1 LLKKAWEITSNKL
14 KSMNRNDRPVF
25 QGDIWLADLNPSVGR
40 EQSGFRPVVIVS
52 GNMLNNY
59 MPLVFA
65 VPLTTKIK
73 YYKGNPILLPSQ
85 ENGLSKKSEI
95 LVFQIRSI
103 SKNRLKER
111 TGKVKQVEIDRMIR
125 TLNDL
130 LTY

>member
-1 LLKKAWEITSNKL
+1 
-14 KSMNRNDRPVF
+14 MNRNDRLVL
-25 QGDIWLADLNPSVGR
+25 QGEIWLADLNPSVGR
-40 EQSGFRPVVIVS
+40 EQSGLRPVVIVS
-52 GNMLNNY
+52 GNMLNKH

-65 VPLTTKIK
+65 VPLTTRIK
-73 YYKGNPILLPSQ
+73 YYKGNPILLPSH

-95 LVFQIRSI
+95 LVFQVRSI

-111 TGKVKQVEIDRMIR
+111 TGKVKRAEIDRMIR